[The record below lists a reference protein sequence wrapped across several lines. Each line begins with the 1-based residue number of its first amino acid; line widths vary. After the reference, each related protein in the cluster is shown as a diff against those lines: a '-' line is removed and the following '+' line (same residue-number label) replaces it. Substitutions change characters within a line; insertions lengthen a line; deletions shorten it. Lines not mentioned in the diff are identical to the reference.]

1 MSQARECLGWTA
13 WFEMAG
19 MDEDGRRITGAGTV
33 AAPDCMDMPT
43 LPDIQR
49 ARELIAETVVRTPV
63 VPALALR
70 GRVPGPLFLKLEN
83 LQRTGS
89 FKDRGALN
97 RLLAL
102 TPEERSRGV
111 VTASA
116 GNHAQ
121 AVAYHGARL
130 GIPVQV
136 VMPEHTPL
144 IKESNTRRFGAEVR
158 FHGATLD
165 EAITEAKRLERE
177 ESRILVHAFDDERVI
192 AGQGTIGLELLEQLD
207 DVTAVVVPI
216 GGGGL
221 ISGIAI
227 AIKEQRPSVK
237 IFGVEAAAAPS
248 ALASR
253 AAGHIVK
260 LESADTLADGI
271 AVKRVGER
279 TFPLIERYV
288 DDIVSVDEEEI
299 AMAIHLLLEH
309 EKLLAEGAG
318 AVPLAARAP
327 RKKPKRENAVTA
339 KVVSGGNI
347 DVNMVERIIARGLVA
362 DGRLAMLA
370 VTVPDRPGNL
380 ARVAALVA
388 TAGAN
393 VLQLSHARAFADISV
408 RDVEIVMQLETRGP
422 EHVRAVV
429 QALEQHG
436 FGVRQD

>member
-1 MSQARECLGWTA
+1 
-13 WFEMAG
+13 MAG
-19 MDEDGRRITGAGTV
+19 IKEDGRRLATPSDTV
-33 AAPDCMDMPT
+33 APDSMAIPSLADV
-43 LPDIQR
+43 QR
-49 ARELIAETVVRTPV
+49 ARELIGDVIVRTPL

-70 GRVPGPLFLKLEN
+70 DRVPAPLFLKLEN

-102 TPEERSRGV
+102 TAEERARGV

-144 IKESNTRRFGAEVR
+144 IKVSNTQRFGADVR

-192 AGQGTIGLELLEQLD
+192 AGQGTIGLELLEQHPGL
-207 DVTAVVVPI
+207 TAVVVPI

-237 IFGVEAAAAPS
+237 LFGVEAAAAPS

-253 AAGHIVK
+253 NAGHIVK

-288 DDIVSVDEEEI
+288 DDIVSVDEDEI
-299 AMAIHLLLEH
+299 AMAIHLLLER
-309 EKLLAEGAG
+309 EKVLAEGAG
-318 AVPLAARAP
+318 AVPLAALVAGKLP
-327 RKKPKRENAVTA
+327 IAEDDVTA
-339 KVVSGGNI
+339 MVLSGGNI
-347 DVNMVERIIARGLVA
+347 DVNMVERIIARGLVT

-380 ARVAALVA
+380 ARVTALVA
-388 TAGAN
+388 AAGAN

-408 RDVEIVMQLETRGP
+408 REVEIVMQLETRGP
-422 EHVRAVV
+422 EQVRQVVRA
-429 QALEQHG
+429 LERHG
-436 FGVRQD
+436 FGVRQE